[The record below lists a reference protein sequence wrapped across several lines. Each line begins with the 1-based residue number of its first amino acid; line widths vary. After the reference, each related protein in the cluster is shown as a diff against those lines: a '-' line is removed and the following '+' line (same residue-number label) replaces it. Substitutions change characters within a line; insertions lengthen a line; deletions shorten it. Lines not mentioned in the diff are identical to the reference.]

1 MAMLKDVER
10 IEVGQSLKNMNT
22 QAMNAINQLKG
33 LKVNLSTLKAKVKN
47 DTINFTADDETEIDN
62 IIATLNTQIGKI

>member
-33 LKVNLSTLKAKVKN
+33 LKINLSTLKTKVKN

>member
-33 LKVNLSTLKAKVKN
+33 LKINLSTLKTKVKN

-62 IIATLNTQIGKI
+62 IIATLNTEIGKI